1 MNRHDRRR
9 IVAIHGVPKSSMGS
23 ISVADLKG
31 EGAGLQPS
39 TEQPHDLPMAKYGGP
54 TPSIRVLLIDG
65 PARAIKQIIMKMDP
79 AEFRKVLGA
88 RKLSWAK
95 LGEIDE
101 RIHIMLAGDP
111 SEQTVDIEHRWFEQE
126 FEVLDEDGNVGPILH
141 GKAAV
146 FGFAPAI
153 EKATSSPVNPIW
165 LQERVRW
172 LDRGA
177 YQRLKD
183 SSERTEQE
191 ALEGQPRQ
199 IGQAEA
205 TGPQDLPA
213 LPSD

>member
-9 IVAIHGVPKSSMGS
+9 LAAIEGVPQAVAKLSSITPVEHPLM
-23 ISVADLKG
+23 K
-31 EGAGLQPS
+31 
-39 TEQPHDLPMAKYGGP
+39 KYDGP
-54 TPSIRVLLIDG
+54 TPSIRVLVIDG
-65 PARAIKQIIMKMDP
+65 AKRAIQQVIMKMDP
-79 AEFRKVLGA
+79 AEFRKVLGE

-111 SEQTVDIEHRWFEQE
+111 SEQTVDTEHRWFEQE
-126 FEVLDEDGNVGPILH
+126 FEVLDEHGNVGPILH

-153 EKATSSPVNPIW
+153 GKATSTPVNPIW

-183 SSERTEQE
+183 NSERIE
-191 ALEGQPRQ
+191 APTLE
-199 IGQAEA
+199 AEPWKA
-205 TGPQDLPA
+205 GETPPTGPQDLPA
-213 LPSD
+213 LPRD

>member
-9 IVAIHGVPKSSMGS
+9 IAAVSGVPQA
-23 ISVADLKG
+23 VAKLH
-31 EGAGLQPS
+31 S
-39 TEQPHDLPMAKYGGP
+39 TSPEVENPLTTKYQGP
-54 TPSIRVLLIDG
+54 TPTIRVLLIDG
-65 PARAIKQIIMKMDP
+65 PARAIKQVIMEMSP
-79 AEFRKVLGA
+79 ENFRKILGE

-95 LGEIDE
+95 LGEIDA

-111 SEQTVDIEHRWFEQE
+111 SEQTVDPEHRWFEQE
-126 FEVLDEDGNVGPILH
+126 FEVLDENGNVGPILH

-146 FGFAPAI
+146 FGFAPALK
-153 EKATSSPVNPIW
+153 KASSTPVNAIW

-177 YQRLKD
+177 FQRLKE

-191 ALEGQPRQ
+191 ALEGEPRQ
-199 IGQAEA
+199 IGEAEA
-205 TGPQDLPA
+205 TRTQDLPA